1 MLNPYAKNLNQYKNN
16 EILTATPEKLMIMLY
31 DAAIQFLFKA
41 RKAINENN
49 PAEIC
54 NNIIGCQKILREF
67 MKTIDLENGIE
78 VGKHL
83 FVFYD
88 KLVKMLYKVNRKR
101 DLEMLEEVINELKTL
116 RSAFLGAIDIAA
128 KEKSGSLIDN
138 DTEA

>member
-1 MLNPYAKNLNQYKNN
+1 MLNPYAKNLNQYKKN

-101 DLEMLEEVINELKTL
+101 DLDMLEEVINELKTL
-116 RSAFLGAIDIAA
+116 RSAFLDAIDIAA
-128 KEKSGSLIDN
+128 KEKSDSLID
-138 DTEA
+138 DVEA

>member
-67 MKTIDLENGIE
+67 MKTLDLENGIE

-101 DLEMLEEVINELKTL
+101 DLDMLEEVINELKTL

-128 KEKSGSLIDN
+128 KEKSGSLIDS

>member
-101 DLEMLEEVINELKTL
+101 DLDMLEEVINELKTL
-116 RSAFLGAIDIAA
+116 RSAFLSAIDIAA
-128 KEKSGSLIDN
+128 KEKSDSLID
-138 DTEA
+138 DVEA